1 MFFEDTGIPG
11 YGTVAWVGGAIGLVL
26 VIVASFLGKTSED

>member
-11 YGTVAWVGGAIGLVL
+11 YGIIAWVGGAIGV
-26 VIVASFLGKTSED
+26 VIVVVASFLGKPRKD